1 MPVIGSE
8 NTVKREKNT
17 RELLEEIR
25 DGLAEYGSLLLA
37 IDGRCGCGKSS
48 LAALLARE
56 LDGNVFHMDD
66 FYLPFARRAPNWKSI
81 AAGNMDLRRFRA
93 EVLEPLQ
100 AKEAVCYRAYD
111 CPRDR
116 FKPDREIPYKALSIV
131 EGSYSQHPLL
141 AEAYDRKI
149 FVTASKELQLLR
161 LREREGD
168 HVSAFEELWIPLEE
182 NYFQTFAIER
192 KADCILRTDLPDGNR
207 IA

>member
-1 MPVIGSE
+1 MKNVI
-8 NTVKREKNT
+8 TT
-17 RELLEEIR
+17 RELLKEIR
-25 DGLAEYGSLLLA
+25 DGLSECGSLLLA

-66 FYLPFARRAPNWKSI
+66 FYLPFARRDPNWKSI

-93 EVLEPLQ
+93 EVLGPLL
-100 AKEAVCYRAYD
+100 AKETVCYRAYD
-111 CPRDR
+111 CLRDR
-116 FKPDREIPYKALSIV
+116 FEPDREIPYKALSIV

-161 LREREGD
+161 LREREGT

-182 NYFQTFAIER
+182 NYFQIYAIER
-192 KADCILRTDLPDGNR
+192 KADYILRTDLPEGKT
-207 IA
+207 IQ